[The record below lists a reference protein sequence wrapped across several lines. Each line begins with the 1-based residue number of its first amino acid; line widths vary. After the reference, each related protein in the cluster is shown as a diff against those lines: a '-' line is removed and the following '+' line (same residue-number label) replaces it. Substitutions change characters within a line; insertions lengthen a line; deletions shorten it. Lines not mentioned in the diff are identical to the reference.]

1 MARVPRV
8 RGTEMIRFL
17 ETKGFGHVRTKG
29 SHYVLK
35 NSRGK
40 IVVVPVHG
48 SEVLGRGL
56 TRKILQDADIPIKEF
71 ITYFQ

>member
-1 MARVPRV
+1 
-8 RGTEMIRFL
+8 MIRFL